1 MVSKLYQ
8 FSGQSSI
15 FFLDTLWKSAATVC
29 NRAHFRRRRTPGLG
43 MDRHQA
49 SNKEVLPVLDF
60 SHPSEGNTMW
70 FERARLTILQS
81 RRLLLCSVITS
92 LLAVAVAAQDS
103 GEPVAG
109 AAGKM
114 TQETSQPATPAPQPA
129 TEAVKQK
136 TTEMPAQSSEVHVGA
151 GDLVELSVYNV
162 PELSTKAR
170 VGGNGDIY
178 LPLVDYVHIGGL
190 SLQEAQTVI
199 EKRYADGGFLKDP
212 HVSLLVD
219 EGTQGVSVLGE
230 VSKPGIYPVF
240 GQPRLLDLISA
251 AGGFSDKAGRVVTIS
266 HRDQPDQPVTVTLP
280 RNPADKSE
288 GNIQVYAGDT
298 IAVHRADIV
307 YVVGEVARPSG
318 LLMDTGSLSVM
329 QAIALTGGVNRTAK
343 LDGARIIRKTP
354 DGGMTETP
362 IQLKKILA
370 AKAPDLPM
378 QADDILFV
386 PTSTAK
392 IAGARAAEAAVV
404 LATGL
409 TIVAAHP

>member
-1 MVSKLYQ
+1 
-8 FSGQSSI
+8 
-15 FFLDTLWKSAATVC
+15 
-29 NRAHFRRRRTPGLG
+29 
-43 MDRHQA
+43 MDPHQA

-151 GDLVELSVYNV
+151 GD
-162 PELSTKAR
+162 
-170 VGGNGDIY
+170 
-178 LPLVDYVHIGGL
+178 LVDYVHIGGL

-370 AKAPDLPM
+370 AKAQDLPM

-392 IAGARAAEAAVV
+392 IAAGRAAEAAVA